1 MYVKFEIG
9 QNFPP
14 VLKIV
19 THTVHYKEIRPHK
32 VVFLFLVLQV
42 TYKRPDHQG
51 FLFFPLETKVERKWC
66 TNSKM
71 HCGE

>member
-32 VVFLFLVLQV
+32 VVLLFLVLQV
-42 TYKRPDHQG
+42 TYKRPGHQA
-51 FLFFPLETKVERKWC
+51 FFFPPETKVERKWC
-66 TNSKM
+66 TNSKTYR
-71 HCGE
+71 GG